1 MLRKKDN
8 KSRNSD
14 GISGK
19 YIKKDN
25 PPEIPI
31 INVWTTTNRQKS
43 HNKTKSQYISGSQAL
58 GIDASDG
65 AHSLA
70 AKTLTQKCWQSAQQ
84 LLPRQSFAPALA
96 TPSAAAVAANHNDP
110 SITSTPSSSTSSL
123 SASNQWSHPS
133 SSSVVSSNHFNVVQI
148 ARNKVWISQPTLPT
162 VRHFAAHAIRSLTN
176 LRTSVATIPMAAEP
190 PEPPDSPLESA
201 FGSQHSLQQISESQ
215 AKQLSTGS
223 HTQSETL
230 QILAYHQQIRD
241 HYATPSSGHSSV
253 SSLTGQPL
261 VFGAR
266 AHSPFRSAEELP
278 LPAGWTVDFT
288 LRGRKYFVD
297 HNTKTTHWSHPLESE
312 GLPTGWE
319 RINSS
324 DHGVYYVNHITRVTQ
339 LEHPCAPQ
347 YALGS
352 PPAPPLGRRRELPV
366 PPQPSQ
372 YAQSHCIVPANP
384 YLTEEIPHWLYI
396 YSKAPPE
403 LDHKLKWELFRVPEL
418 DCFEAMLNRL
428 YRTDMEAL
436 VMSFE
441 LIRGALQRELDKR

>member
-1 MLRKKDN
+1 
-8 KSRNSD
+8 
-14 GISGK
+14 
-19 YIKKDN
+19 
-25 PPEIPI
+25 
-31 INVWTTTNRQKS
+31 VWTTTNRQKS

-58 GIDASDG
+58 GSSFQSLCPLFTSLSSAGIDASDG

-96 TPSAAAVAANHNDP
+96 TPSAAVAANHNDP

-201 FGSQHSLQQISESQ
+201 FGSQHSLQQNSESQ

-266 AHSPFRSAEELP
+266 AHSPFRSEELP

-324 DHGVYYVNHITRVTQ
+324 DHGIYYVKYATEHYVTSVLSLYVYTR
-339 LEHPCAPQ
+339 
-347 YALGS
+347 
-352 PPAPPLGRRRELPV
+352 
-366 PPQPSQ
+366 PPQPHHARHATGAPVRPAVRVGKSAGAAVG
-372 YAQSHCIVPANP
+372 AQ
-384 YLTEEIPHWLYI
+384 T
-396 YSKAPPE
+396 
-403 LDHKLKWELFRVPEL
+403 
-418 DCFEAMLNRL
+418 
-428 YRTDMEAL
+428 RT
-436 VMSFE
+436 S
-441 LIRGALQRELDKR
+441 G